1 MSERAASG
9 ARAGARKEGSVYGL
23 KMIFRCPLC
32 CTTQQLL
39 GEYTIRAEI
48 GEGVKCVAPL
58 GEGFVHYRADAKQLC
73 IECATEYATEHL
85 MDAMYV
91 AEVHGE
97 LPPGML
103 EEWQASFDC

>member
-1 MSERAASG
+1 VKGGQCVRTQNDFPLSSLPYN
-9 ARAGARKEGSVYGL
+9 AGVTRG
-23 KMIFRCPLC
+23 
-32 CTTQQLL
+32 
-39 GEYTIRAEI
+39 YTIRAEI
-48 GEGVKCVAPL
+48 GEGVKRVAPL

-73 IECATEYATEHL
+73 IECATEYATKHL

-103 EEWQASFDC
+103 EEWHASFDC

>member
-1 MSERAASG
+1 M
-9 ARAGARKEGSVYGL
+9 YGL

-32 CTTQQLL
+32 CTTQELL

-97 LPPGML
+97 LPPRML